1 MFPNKQTVNVTI
13 TIIFKFIFFN
23 FAYMALAMCH
33 EVITSIVIQN
43 HVKSLSNRNTTLE
56 IEKQFKKVPKISQLK
71 NWRKDWKEQKEK

>member
-1 MFPNKQTVNVTI
+1 
-13 TIIFKFIFFN
+13 
-23 FAYMALAMCH
+23 MALAMCH